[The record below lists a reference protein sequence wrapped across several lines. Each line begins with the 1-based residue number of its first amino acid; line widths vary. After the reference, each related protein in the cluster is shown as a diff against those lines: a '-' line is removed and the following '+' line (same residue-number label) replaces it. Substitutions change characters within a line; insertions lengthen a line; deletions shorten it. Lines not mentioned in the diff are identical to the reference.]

1 MSVFVAA
8 ILCAL
13 IYHLTV
19 DADLYGPNTM
29 FSRPMVCGALTGFA
43 LGDLTTGVVLGA
55 QLEIIFMGIV
65 QIGTS
70 AGANT
75 TGSTIICVAFAI
87 LFGITQEE
95 AIALAFPLGV
105 IVQVFK
111 NFDSAIADMWQPI
124 TDRQIEKCNRFMH
137 GLLAS
142 VGNVLRILSGTL
154 LVFLAVMFGGNFVQS
169 IMDNMPQFIMNG
181 VQAFGAI
188 MPGLGMAMMMNL
200 MFNAKVSIFFVIG
213 YFVTIY
219 TDIDVLFL
227 TIIAVAIAVL
237 DFFYFN
243 DKGTAGKA
251 NREEAAMEDCKEDF
265 LS

>member
-1 MSVFVAA
+1 MSVFIAA

-13 IYHLTV
+13 IYHFTV
-19 DADLYGPNTM
+19 DADLYGPNVM
-29 FSRPMVCGALTGFA
+29 LSRPIVCGALVGLV
-43 LGDLTTGVVLGA
+43 LGDLKTGVILGA

-65 QIGTS
+65 AIGTS

-75 TGSTIICVAFAI
+75 TGSAIICVAFAI

-105 IVQVFK
+105 VIQVFK
-111 NFDSAIADMWQPI
+111 NFDSAIADLWQPI
-124 TDRQIEKCNRFMH
+124 TDKQIEKDNRFMY

-142 VGNVLRILSGTL
+142 VGNALRIMSGTL
-154 LVFLAVMFGGNFVQS
+154 LVFLAIMFGGNFVQS
-169 IMDNMPQFIMNG
+169 IMNNMPEFIMTG
-181 VQAFGAI
+181 VQAFGTI

-200 MFNAKVSIFFVIG
+200 MFNKKVAIFFILG
-213 YFVTIY
+213 YFITVY
-219 TDIDVLFL
+219 TKIDVLFL
-227 TIIAVAIAVL
+227 TIIAISIAVL

-243 DKGTAGKA
+243 DKNTTAQTLEKNNA
-251 NREEAAMEDCKEDF
+251 INDSKEDF